1 MNPKRTKRL
10 ESGRRQHRNF
20 RLHPE
25 LADKLKHAATRS
37 RMTQTAIVEVALEA
51 HLGGVK

>member
-1 MNPKRTKRL
+1 MSHRSRQRNA
-10 ESGRRQHRNF
+10 ERRKHKNF
-20 RLHPE
+20 RLRPE
-25 LADKLKHAATRS
+25 LESQLKAASAAR